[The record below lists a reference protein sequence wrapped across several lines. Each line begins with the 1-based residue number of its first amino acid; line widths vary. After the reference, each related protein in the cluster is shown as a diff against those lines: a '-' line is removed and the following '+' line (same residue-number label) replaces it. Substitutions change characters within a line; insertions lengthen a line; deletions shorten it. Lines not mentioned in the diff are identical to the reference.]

1 MIPPAFAAISRLLL
15 RTGRVGLLA
24 GLIAAAVEIPHLL

>member
-1 MIPPAFAAISRLLL
+1 MIPPAFAVISRLLL

-24 GLIAAAVEIPHLL
+24 GVIAAAAEFSHLL